1 MNNHFKI
8 IIFDGSFQTTPFIN
22 RLVARLAENHD
33 VYILG
38 FNEKIHKKVKNVNYI
53 PLGSNQNKFRFVSTA
68 LALSFSKKSFTHT
81 SKTLNLLF
89 KKRRKEVQQQNFEIA
104 VSQIQPDC
112 IHVQWPSLLPWC
124 EGFLLHNTHKIILSQ
139 RGSQTNIIPFVD
151 AENFEYLKKWYPKV
165 SGFHSVSKSVSEKG
179 DIIWSDTSKI
189 DNVIFTG
196 LPLEQMVFSNK
207 YLKSKPLALLS
218 VGRAHWVKGYDYAL
232 KCCKVLKDAGVSFHY
247 TIIGGA
253 EDEELQYL
261 RKELGLEELVSL
273 KMRMPQEQV
282 FELMKSSSLLLVPSI
297 VEGLPNVAVE
307 AMALGLPVISTDC
320 GGVTELIE
328 NDCTGWIVPSHSPSV
343 MALAIENF
351 NKMPLE
357 KIHNIRLAGR
367 KKVEHYH
374 SDTQMI
380 KGMENLY
387 KEVIQTSNP

>member
-1 MNNHFKI
+1 
-8 IIFDGSFQTTPFIN
+8 
-22 RLVARLAENHD
+22 
-33 VYILG
+33 
-38 FNEKIHKKVKNVNYI
+38 
-53 PLGSNQNKFRFVSTA
+53 
-68 LALSFSKKSFTHT
+68 
-81 SKTLNLLF
+81 
-89 KKRRKEVQQQNFEIA
+89 
-104 VSQIQPDC
+104 
-112 IHVQWPSLLPWC
+112 
-124 EGFLLHNTHKIILSQ
+124 
-139 RGSQTNIIPFVD
+139 
-151 AENFEYLKKWYPKV
+151 
-165 SGFHSVSKSVSEKG
+165 
-179 DIIWSDTSKI
+179 
-189 DNVIFTG
+189 
-196 LPLEQMVFSNK
+196 
-207 YLKSKPLALLS
+207 
-218 VGRAHWVKGYDYAL
+218 
-232 KCCKVLKDAGVSFHY
+232 SFHY

-380 KGMENLY
+380 KGMANLY

>member
-1 MNNHFKI
+1 MNNRLTI
-8 IIFDGSFQTTPFIN
+8 IIFDGSFRTTPFIN
-22 RLVARLAENHD
+22 RLVAGLAINHE

-38 FNEKIHKKVKNVNYI
+38 FNEKLEKKIKNVNYVS
-53 PLGSNQNKFRFVSTA
+53 LGSNQNKFGFIKTSLVFSIDAKSVSQ
-68 LALSFSKKSFTHT
+68 LL
-81 SKTLNLLF
+81 KTIKLLF
-89 KKRRKEVQQQNFEIA
+89 KKRRKDIQQRNFEIA
-104 VSQIQPDC
+104 ISQIKPDV

-124 EGFLLHNTHKIILSQ
+124 EPFLLDKRYKIVLSQ
-139 RGSQTNIIPFVD
+139 RGSQTNIVPFVD
-151 AENFEYLKKWYPKV
+151 DDNFEYLKKWYPKIA
-165 SGFHSVSKSVSEKG
+165 GFHSVSKSVSEKG
-179 DIIWSDTSKI
+179 DIIWNDNSKI
-189 DNVIFTG
+189 DKVVYTG
-196 LPLEQMVFSNK
+196 LPLEKLIFSDE
-207 YLKSKPLALLS
+207 YSKSNPLALLS